1 MERITFAGDAVRV
14 IGVLDHKVRQGEE
27 GDDVGDDH
35 EVVEHIA
42 QLPDE
47 VVGHHRAKED
57 EDEREDGVDDDAL
70 LAEEVGDVDLAEE
83 IPAEDGGE
91 GKEEQAHRDEH
102 VARGL
107 TEDDAKR
114 GLGEVGLAE
123 RGGRGGSTAFVEGTA
138 LSVEGGDDD
147 ERVEGQDDEG
157 IDEHTNHGDNALI
170 VRALD
175 VRERVGVG

>member
-1 MERITFAGDAVRV
+1 M
-14 IGVLDHKVRQGEE
+14 LDHKVRQGEE
-27 GDDVGDDH
+27 GDGVGDDH

-91 GKEEQAHRDEH
+91 DGWEIIVGPREAVQLVKFLKDMQA
-102 VARGL
+102 
-107 TEDDAKR
+107 
-114 GLGEVGLAE
+114 
-123 RGGRGGSTAFVEGTA
+123 
-138 LSVEGGDDD
+138 
-147 ERVEGQDDEG
+147 
-157 IDEHTNHGDNALI
+157 
-170 VRALD
+170 
-175 VRERVGVG
+175 